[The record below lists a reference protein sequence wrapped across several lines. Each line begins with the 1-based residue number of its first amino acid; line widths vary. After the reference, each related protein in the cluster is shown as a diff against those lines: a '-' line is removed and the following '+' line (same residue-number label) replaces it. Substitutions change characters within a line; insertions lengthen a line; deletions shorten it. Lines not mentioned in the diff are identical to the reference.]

1 MEYFMVEEREQKN
14 NFLYACEQ
22 RNKRFFIFIM
32 LGIVIAI
39 GNMFCGWFIAKGLYN
54 IKIGDR
60 YVSVKGL
67 SEKPVKADL
76 AIWNIGFKAANDNLS
91 IASEKINND
100 QKTIL
105 QFLTAHGL
113 SSSEIELQQT
123 SVIDQQ
129 ATEYS
134 SGNKAPTRY
143 IISAAVQVRTDKIEL
158 IRQLSAATGELI
170 GKGIVLV
177 GKDYGANPRYL
188 FTKLDSIRPKMMEE
202 ATESA
207 RLVADQFAI
216 NSHTHLGSIKRA
228 SQGVFQVLS
237 GDKSSSTDDAEQEK
251 NVNKIIRL
259 VTSVDYFLR

>member
-1 MEYFMVEEREQKN
+1 MEETTNVCQCHTHKS
-14 NFLYACEQ
+14 
-22 RNKRFFIFIM
+22 KKIFILLM
-32 LGIVIAI
+32 LGLVIAI
-39 GNMFCGWFIAKGLYN
+39 GNMLCGWFIAKGLYN
-54 IKIGDR
+54 IRIGDR

-76 AIWNIGFKAANDNLS
+76 AIWNIGFKAANDDLAV
-91 IASEKINND
+91 ASEKISTD
-100 QKTIL
+100 QKAIM

-113 SSSEIELQQT
+113 TSSEIELQQT

-134 SGNKAPTRY
+134 SGNKAPNRY
-143 IISAAVQVRTDKIEL
+143 IISAAIQVRTDKIEL
-158 IRQLSAATGELI
+158 IRQISAATGELI

-237 GDKSSSTDDAEQEK
+237 GDKSASTDDAEQEK

-259 VTSVDYFLR
+259 VTSIDYFLK

>member
-1 MEYFMVEEREQKN
+1 MAEDIQ
-14 NFLYACEQ
+14 ACSCIGH
-22 RNKRFFIFIM
+22 KRKKFFIV
-32 LGIVIAI
+32 LAVGLLVAI
-39 GNMFCGWFIAKGLYN
+39 GNMLCGWFIAKGLYN

-76 AIWNIGFKAANDNLS
+76 AIWNIGFKTANDNLS
-91 IASEKINND
+91 LASEKINND
-100 QKTIL
+100 QKAIL
-105 QFLTAHGL
+105 QFLAAHGL
-113 SSSEIELQQT
+113 SNSEIELQQT
-123 SVIDQQ
+123 SVVDQQ

-134 SGNKAPTRY
+134 SGNKAPARY
-143 IISAAVQVRTDKIEL
+143 IISGAIQVRTDKIDL

-216 NSHTHLGSIKRA
+216 NSHAHLGAIRRA

-251 NVNKIIRL
+251 NISKIIRL